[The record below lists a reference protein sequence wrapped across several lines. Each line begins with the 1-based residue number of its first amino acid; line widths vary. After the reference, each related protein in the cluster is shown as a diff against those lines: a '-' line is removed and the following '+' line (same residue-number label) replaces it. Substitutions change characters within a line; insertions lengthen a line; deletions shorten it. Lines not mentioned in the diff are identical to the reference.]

1 MILFYNHT
9 GEYLERK
16 FMREKLKKLLSFV
29 LSLTMIFTLV
39 QVNNITAGANEAE
52 TYSYSVGTGDDA
64 GKLIATCNGECG
76 NAGSHVYKLKLSAKT
91 DFLSKMSTIY
101 EGLSVTDES
110 GKDIS
115 DNTNAWIAA
124 GIAAPVVEY
133 YWMNE
138 WRTQSPTAPGNYTV
152 RMYPASDNTKTVSAD
167 FSVLSDKLSFFDFTL
182 KHNDDGS
189 YVITSANNPE
199 GLPIVVG
206 AMTNF
211 GLSPN
216 TPEAMHD
223 YLISD
228 AVYGS
233 CNGQSIE
240 GQSLSGEEWTL
251 KTVSVGENFSFDPEY
266 EREEVG
272 IFVGTYYETWME
284 NFFNHYRLYSVGM
297 TDALQKGESGNNVLI
312 HKHSWNSVVKDNKLY
327 LFCSNTRGDC
337 DYRGTSADLENACSF
352 TLDLTEDEFT
362 YNGNS
367 YDGVKIYDQDENTVN
382 FEDEFIEEMGLKFT
396 FVGRDGTTYEENETA
411 PAKLGKYKVNLY
423 SACDNT
429 QKISADFE
437 IVVPEHP
444 DGYKVVVCSDEDFD
458 YIFYKDGSYTSD
470 VANDANGTF
479 GDELAFFNATGETVY
494 IIPETFDAI
503 NDANYVKIDKSDIQ
517 MFFKARGI
525 ENGVGI
531 ECKYVASEK
540 MVYIT
545 SLVHEDVWD
554 FSVDGTTLT
563 AVCKCDESTSCYNV
577 CDFKDKTLEE
587 RTFVINLSGK
597 EKMDLSGNPYTVSLL
612 DDSKNEI
619 PEEVLNLLGINVRY
633 SGRNNTEYDEST
645 APYQAGKYTVKL
657 YSKKAP
663 EKIASLDFE
672 ITFDNPSGAEKVLQ
686 GGKESWT
693 YKFYKDGTY
702 ISNAVGDESGK
713 INGDAAIINVLNIT
727 MDVYKGNSVFGYL
740 GCTEYKMLNVS
751 DILKKLGKEDALGI
765 ECTYIYGEKRS
776 YFFLDPIEHKRPL

>member
-9 GEYLERK
+9 GEYMERI

-297 TDALQKGESGNNVLI
+297 TDALPKGESGNNVLI

-337 DYRGTSADLENACSF
+337 DYRGTSADLDNACSF

-411 PAKLGKYKVNLY
+411 PTKLGKYTVNLY

-429 QKISADFE
+429 QKISADFEIVIPAYSGNADKMIIFEDTDFEYVFYKDGSYTSNVSGDASGNIEKEVAFFNATDNTVSLDKFYDALPGGFGRELSPKSIPSILENWKVSDGVGLKCRYVAAEKNMSLIPITHLHKWNISADGSTLTAECICDNTIAGYEGCDYKDKTGNDRKIVITIEAQNQEYGGDFTVISTDATGAEYDENVLNEICKQLRLNVSYKGRDNTVYEETDILPERPGKYTYSIYSEDASDVKATSDFE

-531 ECKYVASEK
+531 ECKYVA
-540 MVYIT
+540 
-545 SLVHEDVWD
+545 
-554 FSVDGTTLT
+554 
-563 AVCKCDESTSCYNV
+563 
-577 CDFKDKTLEE
+577 
-587 RTFVINLSGK
+587 
-597 EKMDLSGNPYTVSLL
+597 
-612 DDSKNEI
+612 
-619 PEEVLNLLGINVRY
+619 
-633 SGRNNTEYDEST
+633 
-645 APYQAGKYTVKL
+645 
-657 YSKKAP
+657 
-663 EKIASLDFE
+663 
-672 ITFDNPSGAEKVLQ
+672 
-686 GGKESWT
+686 
-693 YKFYKDGTY
+693 
-702 ISNAVGDESGK
+702 
-713 INGDAAIINVLNIT
+713 
-727 MDVYKGNSVFGYL
+727 
-740 GCTEYKMLNVS
+740 
-751 DILKKLGKEDALGI
+751 
-765 ECTYIYGEKRS
+765 
-776 YFFLDPIEHKRPL
+776 